1 MSKAGFVM
9 LPSYYDAIRPLSSED
24 RLRMYD
30 ALMDYAFAGKY
41 PEDLPPLLNGYFVL
55 LKPNIDS
62 SVSKYAA
69 SVENGKK
76 GGRPKKKPNEN
87 PAQTQRKPS
96 NKPVEKQ
103 EKERERELEKEFVA
117 ATPPHPRFIPPTVD
131 EIKAYCTGRKNTVD
145 AERFFDYYSANGWK
159 QGRGKPIVDWKAAVR
174 TWERQNNAGQAV
186 PPSRQYDAVTDTWR

>member
-1 MSKAGFVM
+1 M

-87 PAQTQRKPS
+87 PTQTQRKPS
-96 NKPVEKQ
+96 NRPDSRIEHLQ
-103 EKERERELEKEFVA
+103 RPQRPEEGHA
-117 ATPPHPRFIPPTVD
+117 AACQHRAQCTSWTAGRCSWRWPRGAGHRQRRYGVHHLGGDRPCA
-131 EIKAYCTGRKNTVD
+131 EILR
-145 AERFFDYYSANGWK
+145 R
-159 QGRGKPIVDWKAAVR
+159 
-174 TWERQNNAGQAV
+174 
-186 PPSRQYDAVTDTWR
+186 